1 MNDQDDDKQGPDTPP
16 YFSGTTF
23 YNFVEAHRRTQP
35 TRFDRSIMQNVAG
48 GDQARILKALRFF
61 DLSKDDG
68 MPTKNFEVLRDL
80 EGEELQAAWGTLLRD
95 AYPFL
100 FSADFNLEKA
110 TQGQIEERF
119 RQQGIKGDTVRKAVT
134 FFISMARFAG
144 LKLSPY
150 FKATRQRGPR
160 GPRITR
166 PVRGRPVK
174 ATARAE
180 QAQSAAAD
188 AGPPPNGP
196 AARSAKT
203 VTFRSGGT
211 ATLTVSVDVVN
222 LSPADRKALFAW
234 IDAMSEYESEAPA
247 T

>member
-1 MNDQDDDKQGPDTPP
+1 MNEQDEETRESSTPP

-35 TRFDRSIMQNVAG
+35 TRIDRSIMGNVAG

-61 DLSKDDG
+61 DLIRDDG
-68 MPTKNFEVLRDL
+68 TPTTTFEKMHDL
-80 EGEELQAAWGTLLRD
+80 DGEQLQSAWSALLKV

-100 FSADFNLEKA
+100 FSNFNLEKA
-110 TQGQIEERF
+110 TQGQIEEKF
-119 RQQGIKGDTVRKAVT
+119 REQGIKGDTVRKAVT
-134 FFISMARFAG
+134 FFISMARYAG

-160 GPRITR
+160 GPRATR
-166 PVRGRPVK
+166 RQTRAGRPGNDSGGP
-174 ATARAE
+174 
-180 QAQSAAAD
+180 SA
-188 AGPPPNGP
+188 PPTPERDPG
-196 AARSAKT
+196 ASAHSAKT
-203 VTFRSGGT
+203 VSFRSGGT

-222 LSPADRKALFAW
+222 LSPPDRKALFAW

-247 T
+247 N